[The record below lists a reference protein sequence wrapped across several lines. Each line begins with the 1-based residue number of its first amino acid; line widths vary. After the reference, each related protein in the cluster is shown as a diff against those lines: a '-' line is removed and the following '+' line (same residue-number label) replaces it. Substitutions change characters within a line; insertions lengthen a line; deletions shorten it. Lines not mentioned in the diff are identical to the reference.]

1 MVGKENDKSTG
12 RHDRLN
18 DGWQLV
24 RTGTNTRS
32 QRPKSTKTNPSRTQ
46 PHVARYG
53 QHCHAVV
60 IGWNRHGPVR
70 RRQRVQNN
78 RQRIRRNK
86 RPILASTWSKGPVTN
101 NLSYLRDQT
110 ERENHIQ
117 KKNGK
122 RGKDDTP
129 TDTSTTANTGH
140 VRVKNHTSK
149 QLQKTVHLPYK

>member
-1 MVGKENDKSTG
+1 MAQFVADNESRITDSESEEIN
-12 RHDRLN
+12 
-18 DGWQLV
+18 
-24 RTGTNTRS
+24 
-32 QRPKSTKTNPSRTQ
+32 NPYYEQ
-46 PHVARYG
+46 
-53 QHCHAVV
+53 
-60 IGWNRHGPVR
+60 
-70 RRQRVQNN
+70 
-78 RQRIRRNK
+78 
-86 RPILASTWSKGPVTN
+86 ASTWSKGPVTN